1 MASAFK
7 ADYHFSLVVVA
18 RCEIQ
23 AIDQHWSLHRLAISL
38 PDGESDDALA
48 AELSF
53 HQTSVDP
60 AAKLDW
66 PSLPPSRLRE
76 LLQQGMEREAVEE
89 LVRIRERQEKSLRHE
104 MERIDAYFEN
114 YEGDLTARAQRSSVP
129 SSKAKTADRLAA
141 AKAEHARRRA
151 DQVARHEIHV
161 HPHVDAL
168 LLVAEKAWRA
178 SVQVEQGRQTQT
190 LDALFVPR
198 NRRWVLEPQ
207 K

>member
-1 MASAFK
+1 
-7 ADYHFSLVVVA
+7 
-18 RCEIQ
+18 
-23 AIDQHWSLHRLAISL
+23 
-38 PDGESDDALA
+38 
-48 AELSF
+48 
-53 HQTSVDP
+53 
-60 AAKLDW
+60 
-66 PSLPPSRLRE
+66 
-76 LLQQGMEREAVEE
+76 MEREAVEE

-114 YEGDLTARAQRSSVP
+114 YEGELTARAQRSSVP